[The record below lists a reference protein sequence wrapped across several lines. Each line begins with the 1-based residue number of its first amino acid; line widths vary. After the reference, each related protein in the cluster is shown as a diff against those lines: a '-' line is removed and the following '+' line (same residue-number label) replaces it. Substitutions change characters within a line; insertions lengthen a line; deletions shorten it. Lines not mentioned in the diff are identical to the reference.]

1 MKKFSL
7 KTWKNEIFSD
17 NVVLKI
23 NKSGGLFCGQSP
35 AFDIVS
41 PHGPKIGE
49 ISKNYGEEDA
59 KNADTFGAKFPK
71 DLCVKMKCV
80 LIAAVFLIVS
90 I

>member
-35 AFDIVS
+35 AFDILS

-49 ISKNYGEEDA
+49 ISKNYGEEEA
-59 KNADTFGAKFPK
+59 
-71 DLCVKMKCV
+71 
-80 LIAAVFLIVS
+80 
-90 I
+90 